1 MFIEILKSKIHK
13 AKVTDKSLYY
23 EGSITI
29 DKKIMK
35 AAGLLPNEKVHVF
48 DVTNGNRFI
57 TYTIEGKENS
67 GEIVVNGAAARLVK
81 KGDILIIIS
90 YAILT
95 EKEVKKVKPKI
106 VYVDENNNIKKI
118 KR

>member
-13 AKVTDKSLYY
+13 AKVTDKSINY

-29 DKKIMK
+29 DKNIMK

-48 DVTNGNRFI
+48 DVSNGNRFI
-57 TYTIEGKENS
+57 TYTIEGRENS
-67 GEIVVNGAAARLVK
+67 GDIIVNGAAARLVK

-95 EKEVKKVKPKI
+95 KREAKKITPKI
-106 VYVDENNNIKKI
+106 VYVDENNKIKKI
-118 KR
+118 NR

>member
-1 MFIEILKSKIHK
+1 LLIEVLKSKIHR
-13 AKVTDKSLYY
+13 ALVTDKSLDY

-35 AAGLLPNEKVHVF
+35 AAGLIPNEKVHVF
-48 DVTNGNRFI
+48 DVMNGNRFI

-67 GEIVVNGAAARLVK
+67 GEVVVNGAAARLVK

-95 EKEVKKVKPKI
+95 LKEAKKLRPKI
-106 VYVDENNNIKKI
+106 VYVDKNNKI
-118 KR
+118 TKIRR